1 MRRTSHR
8 SKVGSYQPER
18 GFLMQPEH
26 RKCECL
32 CGRRA
37 DTVTYRK
44 GEDGELVPMAM
55 SLCCTP
61 KWRQAH
67 RAA

>member
-8 SKVGSYQPER
+8 SKVDSWQAR
-18 GFLMQPEH
+18 AFLLQPEH
-26 RKCECL
+26 RKCEGL

-61 KWRQAH
+61 KWRQAR